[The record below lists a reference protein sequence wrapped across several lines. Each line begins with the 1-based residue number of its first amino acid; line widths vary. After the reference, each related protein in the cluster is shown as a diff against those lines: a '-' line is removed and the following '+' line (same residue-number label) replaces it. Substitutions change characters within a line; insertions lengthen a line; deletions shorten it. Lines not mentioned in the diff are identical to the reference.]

1 MDTVFL
7 GDFVAFGGSTI
18 DCCEDEVFVWFRV
31 VFEGEFVVV
40 IFHLHAEPAV
50 GAEEID
56 DVMPGFAV
64 GVWFG
69 E

>member
-1 MDTVFL
+1 MNTVFL
-7 GDFVAFGGSTI
+7 CDFVAFGGSPV

-31 VFEGEFVVV
+31 VFQGELVVV
-40 IFHLHAEPAV
+40 VFHLHAKPAV

-56 DVMPGFAV
+56 DVMSSFAV